1 MFRFTAPGSWVTS
14 RPQPIAVPAVGAR
27 KPVIIF
33 MVGDL
38 PAPLG
43 PRKPSASPR
52 GTENDTLSTAR
63 MGPNL
68 LVRLRIAIISDIS
81 SCPSNVFGRAGP
93 ARLAAKID
101 RIAPTAA
108 PGAP

>member
-1 MFRFTAPGSWVTS
+1 
-14 RPQPIAVPAVGAR
+14 
-27 KPVIIF
+27 
-33 MVGDL
+33 MVVDL

-43 PRKPSASPR
+43 PRKPSTSPR

-93 ARLAAKID
+93 ARLAAKSTGLPRPPPRGPPD
-101 RIAPTAA
+101 VLKRADFARPRREAA
-108 PGAP
+108 AKWPLSAAG